1 MNNNSTNEMEAHG
14 TQGNL
19 RFSRRPHW
27 RKVALLLFCL
37 GSALVIF
44 RGTATAYA
52 QGLLARDDVYIPE
65 SRHVFRGQT
74 KGALSHT
81 FRIYNLRA
89 RYLSVQADAGCGCTE
104 VSWEQATIAPF
115 SWRDITATLE
125 STPKKEVSSSVTLKT
140 NSESNPYLFVRLVK
154 TEGEINSP

>member
-1 MNNNSTNEMEAHG
+1 MNNKSTNETKAHG
-14 TQGNL
+14 LDRKPRAN
-19 RFSRRPHW
+19 RRPHW

-37 GSALVIF
+37 GSALVVF

-52 QGLLARDDVYIPE
+52 QGLLARDAVYIPE
-65 SRHVFRGQT
+65 SRHVFRDQ
-74 KGALSHT
+74 KEGALSHT

-89 RYLSVQADAGCGCTE
+89 RYLSVKAETGCGCTE

-115 SWRDITATLE
+115 SWQNITATLE

-140 NSESNPYLFVRLVK
+140 NSEANPYPFVRLVK
-154 TEGEINSP
+154 TEGEIN